1 MGSWKTGP
9 RHYEDFETGI
19 CSVQVLVCIIINGVG
34 REDKLLSS
42 NKIPKI
48 GEGSFIVC
56 VCEGGRVGVYVVGYS
71 LVVGIGLCSG
81 GVYLCHIC
89 IM

>member
-42 NKIPKI
+42 KKIPKI
-48 GEGSFIVC
+48 G
-56 VCEGGRVGVYVVGYS
+56 GG
-71 LVVGIGLCSG
+71 
-81 GVYLCHIC
+81 
-89 IM
+89 